1 LEQASF
7 GLLDIG
13 DRPDYFGWGGALK
26 LALFKV
32 VLKRINYYQNS
43 TMSMWKKVAI
53 AVVAGCLLSAEA
65 TPAQMVPAD
74 APMKPTCSDTSPKC
88 QSEQESYQLAS
99 MVYGCQEKKKIVGN
113 FTYSICLVRG
123 KVVTASESL
132 TEAGDGMGYYFKNGK
147 VAAIRFFHDGSLAVF
162 ERSKLKTLYEDS
174 TSGGVTATTK
184 FSKAQ
189 RQNLETSAASG
200 YRSILKKFGR

>member
-1 LEQASF
+1 
-7 GLLDIG
+7 
-13 DRPDYFGWGGALK
+13 
-26 LALFKV
+26 
-32 VLKRINYYQNS
+32 
-43 TMSMWKKVAI
+43 MSMWKKAAI
-53 AVVAGCLLSAEA
+53 AVVAGCLLSAQA
-65 TPAQMVPAD
+65 TQAQMVPAD
-74 APMKPTCSDTSPKC
+74 APTKPTCTDTSPKC
-88 QSEQESYQLAS
+88 QSEKESYRLAS
-99 MVYGCQEKKKIVGN
+99 MVYGCQEKKKVVGN
-113 FTYSICLVRG
+113 FTYSICLMGG

-162 ERSKLKTLYEDS
+162 EGSKLKTLYENEDG
-174 TSGGVTATTK
+174 TNGGVTATTK